1 MSDVPSAVSSSSYFV
16 PGRRMISRKAKG
28 KIRVLSSLQP
38 GTGTPGCFVC
48 CSAPAFCPMLS
59 ICPCCNE
66 SEYIHIKKESSKYI
80 YIRENSIEWNDPSV
94 VMKHGSCCGIDP
106 CIYEIQDEVK
116 VVYFDDNLFTRIT
129 DQTRCCNELL
139 TCLFGGKG
147 ERIQLDSPCCCNLL
161 QRATFPCPCVPI
173 CCPTALFPCQ
183 MKHAIYVEDAQ
194 KGKYEIE
201 QIRKLALEDSL
212 YHDEN
217 QMEGNRKGGSS
228 VFEFEQMQRNGNYDS
243 SNNNSSKDI
252 SDSTIVN
259 TKINGGIKQI

>member
-1 MSDVPSAVSSSSYFV
+1 
-16 PGRRMISRKAKG
+16 
-28 KIRVLSSLQP
+28 
-38 GTGTPGCFVC
+38 
-48 CSAPAFCPMLS
+48 
-59 ICPCCNE
+59 
-66 SEYIHIKKESSKYI
+66 
-80 YIRENSIEWNDPSV
+80 
-94 VMKHGSCCGIDP
+94 
-106 CIYEIQDEVK
+106 
-116 VVYFDDNLFTRIT
+116 
-129 DQTRCCNELL
+129 
-139 TCLFGGKG
+139 
-147 ERIQLDSPCCCNLL
+147 
-161 QRATFPCPCVPI
+161 
-173 CCPTALFPCQ
+173 

-259 TKINGGIKQI
+259 TKINGGIKQIWMFYTLRPSNHPRMILLLKSFLKSSDRSCQQMHELNF